1 MAVLDEPAPDAELK
15 PRPPIP
21 ARGLEETLRSWSG
34 QGQLWAALGT
44 APPTDPVADRRWTA
58 TKIRRRAN
66 RVLFERI
73 RDDLA
78 RWPADQ
84 RAWLEALPASTV
96 AVDERTPTPGPGTSW
111 ARTRL
116 TGWPPAVFVGRRRR
130 RVPETLLSTVT
141 RWTLDHL
148 EPVVKEGAKRAD
160 ENHRTAISRA
170 ASALELVN
178 VSPLNDVTGAEPTPG
193 DLKAISAEGTPWR
206 SLVPVARHLLRVD
219 DPQMLADLALEV
231 VRPYE
236 DLSGRLFH
244 LGVLG
249 EVLLGL
255 RTAGAEVVSRHP
267 LGDTSPGPAYE
278 ITDAQDNVW
287 HLWFEAAG
295 AWTYY
300 GIEEPYPDAAAAVAR
315 AGAPLGTD
323 LMLMRRTAGQERR
336 GRGEAALLLEC
347 KHSDDHGVVARDGYL
362 QAVAYAAE
370 ATDLADDVTSVVV
383 GPEGVVRVPGGWTTT
398 MGLEIG
404 IVAPYD
410 VPALIEKALGP

>member
-1 MAVLDEPAPDAELK
+1 MDVPDEPAPDAELK

-21 ARGLEETLRSWSG
+21 ERGLDETLRSWSG

-44 APPTDPVADRRWTA
+44 APPTDPVAERRWSTA
-58 TKIRRRAN
+58 KIRRRAN

-73 RDDLA
+73 LADLE
-78 RWPADQ
+78 RWPSDQ
-84 RAWLEALPASTV
+84 RAWLDALPASTISI
-96 AVDERTPTPGPGTSW
+96 DERSPTPGPGTSW

-116 TGWPPAVFVGRRRR
+116 AGWPPTAFVGRRRH

-141 RWTLDHL
+141 RWTLDRL
-148 EPVVKEGAKRAD
+148 EPVVAEGSKPSDPHHRAAVARA
-160 ENHRTAISRA
+160 RTALSLT
-170 ASALELVN
+170 ST
-178 VSPLNDVTGAEPTPG
+178 SPLDGVTGAEPSPG
-193 DLKAISAEGTPWR
+193 DLKAIAAEGAPWR
-206 SLVPVARHLLRVD
+206 SLVPVARHLLRTD
-219 DPQMLADLALEV
+219 DPRTLADLALEL
-231 VRPYE
+231 VRPYA

-267 LGDTSPGPAYE
+267 LGDASAGPAYE
-278 ITDAQDNVW
+278 VTDAQDNTW

-300 GIEEPYPDAAAAVAR
+300 GIDEPYPEAAAAVHG
-315 AGAPLGTD
+315 AGASLGTD
-323 LMLMRRTAGQERR
+323 LMLIRRTFGRERT
-336 GRGEAALLLEC
+336 GRGEAVLLLEC
-347 KHSDDHGVVARDGYL
+347 KHSFDPGVVARDGYL

-370 ATDLADDVTSVVV
+370 AIDLADDVTSVVV

-398 MGLEIG
+398 IGLDVG
-404 IVAPYD
+404 IIAPYD
-410 VPALIEKALGP
+410 VPPLIEKALGP